1 MAIYTLDLSTTDPD
15 FNLAAEQYVFDRLPR
30 EHSYFMLWQNDRA
43 IIVGRYQNTAA
54 EINAS
59 YVDAHGIR
67 VVRRL
72 SGGGAV
78 YHDMGNLNYTYIGDA
93 RQMEKLDFSLFCR
106 PVIDTLARFGVH
118 AELNGRND
126 MTIDGK
132 KFSGNAQYRKQGR
145 VMHHGTIMFD
155 SDLTVVSEALN
166 VDPTK
171 FQGKGI
177 RSTRSRVTNVREHL
191 PQDCSLPEF
200 RRALLATVSENNEAI
215 AYTLT
220 QQDADAIEALRRERY
235 ATWKWNYGSS
245 PAYTQSNRRRFEGCG
260 LVEVCLDV
268 QDGILRCLT
277 LRGDF
282 FHLADPAELTT
293 RLCGLQADPQA
304 YRAALSDV
312 DVSQYIAGLSTE
324 DFLSLMCE

>member
-1 MAIYTLDLSTTDPD
+1 MAIFTLDLTTTDPD
-15 FNLAAEQYVFDRLPR
+15 YNLAAEQVVFDRLPR

-43 IIVGRYQNTAA
+43 IIVGRYQNTAS
-54 EINAS
+54 EINSA

-93 RQMEKLDFSLFCR
+93 KQMEKLDFSLFCR
-106 PVIDTLARFGVH
+106 PVIDTLAQFGVH

-191 PQDCSLPEF
+191 PKDITLSEF
-200 RRALLATVSENNEAI
+200 RRALLENAAAKNGAL
-215 AYTLT
+215 AYTLSPEDL
-220 QQDADAIEALRRERY
+220 QAIETLRRERY
-235 ATWKWNYGSS
+235 STWEWNFGNS

-260 LVEVCLDV
+260 LVEACLDV
-268 QDGILRCLT
+268 QGGVLRDIH

-282 FHLADPAELTT
+282 FHLADPAALTA
-293 RLCGLQADPQA
+293 RLCGVRAERSA
-304 YRAALSDV
+304 YEAALQGV
-312 DVSQYIAGLSTE
+312 DVSRIIAELSTE
-324 DFLSLMCE
+324 QFLSLLCE